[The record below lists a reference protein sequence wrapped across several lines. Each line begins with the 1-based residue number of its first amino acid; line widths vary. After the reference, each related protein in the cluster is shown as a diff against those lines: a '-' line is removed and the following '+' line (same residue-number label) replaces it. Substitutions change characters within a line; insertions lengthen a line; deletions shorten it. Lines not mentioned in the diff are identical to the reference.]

1 MRRAACVLAL
11 VAAAV
16 AAPPPPEVF
25 FGHRM
30 GTDRKLVAWDRVVAY
45 FEELARTSDRV
56 RTEVLGPS
64 TEGLPVIVA
73 TIAAPETLARLEFYR
88 AIQKALADPRRTPPE
103 EAQRLIAQGKAVVMI
118 TCAIHSTEVASTQ
131 TAIEFAHRMATA
143 SDAKTRAVL
152 DNVILL
158 LVPSLNPDGVEIVRR
173 WYERTLGTPYEGT
186 APPELYHKYTGH
198 DNNRDWYIF
207 SQQETRLVVSKLHNG
222 WHPQIVYDVHQ
233 QSPYGARMFVPPWI
247 DPIDPNI
254 DPILVQLTNMIGMG
268 MAADLTASGKTGVVV
283 NASYDFWT
291 PARHYQAY
299 HGGMRLL
306 SEAAGIRIASPIT
319 VKPEEIE
326 KQGRGF
332 SPRQA
337 SWNYPEPWLGGEWR
351 LRDIVE
357 YQLVTF
363 ESCLWQAAVRRE
375 DLLRAFYRIG
385 QRAVARRAPAAFVI
399 PAEQPDPGSARK
411 LAETLAFGLVE
422 IEQAEEAFAS
432 GERRYPAGTYVVRM
446 QQPYSAFAK
455 TLLERQRYP
464 DLRLYPGGPPKPPY
478 DVTAHTLP
486 LLMGVR
492 VEQLEAPVTVRL
504 KPAGPFEFRL
514 AGPRPPEG
522 AMPASDIDSW
532 REVNR
537 IWAAGSRLWRDAK
550 TGDFYRKLAPGV
562 EAFEV
567 RRPQMGLYRSWVPNM
582 DEGWTRWLL
591 EEFGFAYQRV
601 DNRRI
606 AAGGLESDFD
616 VLIFPDQ
623 AENTMAR
630 GYAPGA
636 MPEEFTGGL
645 DERCAAA
652 LKAFAAAGGTLVF
665 LNRASEYAVRR
676 LELGVRNVVE
686 GLKSEQY
693 YSPGSLLRLRLAAH
707 PLRYGLPEEIAV
719 WSQASP
725 AWEAPEAVTVGRYP
739 ESQILASGWLLG
751 EEHLRNRAAIV
762 EVPLGRG
769 RVILFG
775 LRPQYRAQSYQTFK
789 LFFNALVRASAP
801 EGVRFR

>member
-1 MRRAACVLAL
+1 MRRAILGLVLA
-11 VAAAV
+11 AAA
-16 AAPPPPEVF
+16 AAQPPAPEVW

-30 GTDRKLVAWDRVVAY
+30 GTDRKLVPWDRVVAY

-56 RTEVLGPS
+56 RTEVLGLT
-64 TEGLPVIVA
+64 TEGLPLVAA

-88 AIQKALADPRRTPPE
+88 SIQKRLADPRRTSPE
-103 EAQRLIAQGKAVVMI
+103 EAERLIGQGKTIVMI

-131 TAIEFAHRMATA
+131 TAIEFAHRLATA
-143 SDAKTRAVL
+143 SDPRSRTIL
-152 DNVILL
+152 DNTILL

-207 SQQETRLVVSKLHNG
+207 SQKETRLVVSRLHNA

-268 MAADLTASGKTGVVV
+268 MAADLTAAGKTGVVV
-283 NASYDFWT
+283 NAIYDFWT

-319 VKPEEIE
+319 VKPDQIE
-326 KQGRGF
+326 AQGRGY

-337 SWNYPEPWLGGEWR
+337 SWNYLEPWLGGEWR
-351 LRDIVE
+351 LRDIVD

-385 QRAVARRAPAAFVI
+385 QRAVARRSPAAFLI
-399 PAEQPDPGSARK
+399 PFEQPDPGSARK

-422 IEQAEEAFAS
+422 IEQAEEAFEA
-432 GERRYPAGTYVVRM
+432 GGRRYPAGTYLVRM
-446 QQPYSAFAK
+446 EQPYSSFAK
-455 TLLERQRYP
+455 TLLEIQRYP
-464 DLRLYPGGPPKPPY
+464 DLRLHPGGPPRPPY

-492 VEQLEAPVTVRL
+492 VETLEAPVAVGLRPAARL
-504 KPAGPFEFRL
+504 DFRL
-514 AGPRPPEG
+514 EGPRPPDG
-522 AMPASDIDSW
+522 ALPASDIDSW

-537 IWAAGSRLWRDAK
+537 IWASGGRLWRDRK
-550 TGDFYRKLAPGV
+550 TGDFYRHPPPG
-562 EAFEV
+562 EQAFEL
-567 RRPQMGLYRSWVPNM
+567 RRPRVGLYRSYVPNM

-591 EEFGFAYQRV
+591 EEFGFAYERV

-606 AAGGLESDFD
+606 AAGRLEEAYD
-616 VLIFPDQ
+616 VLVFPDQ
-623 AENTMAR
+623 AERIMAR
-630 GYAPGA
+630 GYAPGT

-645 DERCAAA
+645 DERCATS
-652 LKAFAAAGGTLVF
+652 LKAFAAAGGTLIF
-665 LNRASEYAVRR
+665 LNQATEYAARR
-676 LELGVRNVVE
+676 FELGIRNVVE

-693 YSPGSLLRLRLAAH
+693 YSPGSLLRLRLATH
-707 PLRYGLPEEIAV
+707 PLRYGLPDEITI

-725 AWEAPEAVTVGRYP
+725 AWEAPEALAVGRYP
-739 ESQILASGWLLG
+739 DSGILASGWLLG
-751 EEHLRNRAAIV
+751 EEHLRGRAALV
-762 EVPLGRG
+762 EASVGGG

-775 LRPQYRAQSYQTFK
+775 MRPQYRAQSYQTFK

-801 EGVRFR
+801 